1 MSFGFDFNYAAF
13 YMQLTCHGSTFIPM
27 VFFYDF
33 QIGHLNRSGKVYQG
47 CFDHLLRRG
56 SASMLLKGV

>member
-13 YMQLTCHGSTFIPM
+13 YMQLTATVQQGGFD
-27 VFFYDF
+27 DF
-33 QIGHLNRSGKVYQG
+33 QIDHLNRSGKVYQG

-56 SASMLLKGV
+56 SASMLLKGG

>member
-13 YMQLTCHGSTFIPM
+13 YMQLTAM
-27 VFFYDF
+27 VVFDDF
-33 QIGHLNRSGKVYQG
+33 QIGHLNLGGKFYQG

-56 SASMLLKGV
+56 SASMLLKGG